1 MTPRAPVPVLQAP
14 VTIRPAHL
22 QDAEAMSAIRIASIT
37 ALCAPDHDNDADT
50 IAAWIANKDG
60 AAFRSMLASDATLLV
75 AERAGRVVGLGG
87 ARGATVTL
95 NYVDPGCRVAGVSTA
110 LLAALEA
117 AIAAQGFASA
127 NLDSTA
133 TALRFYAERGWRQT
147 GPGSHLAGYPMVK
160 LL

>member
-1 MTPRAPVPVLQAP
+1 MTPRAPAP
-14 VTIRPAHL
+14 VRKGLITIRPARL

-50 IAAWIANKDG
+50 IADWIANKAG
-60 AAFRSMLASDATLLV
+60 AAFRSMLARDAILLV
-75 AERAGRVVGLGG
+75 AERDGRVVGLGG
-87 ARGATVTL
+87 ARGARVTL
-95 NYVDPGCRVAGVSTA
+95 NYVDPDCRFAGVSTA

-147 GPGSHLAGYPMVK
+147 GPGSRLAGYPMVK